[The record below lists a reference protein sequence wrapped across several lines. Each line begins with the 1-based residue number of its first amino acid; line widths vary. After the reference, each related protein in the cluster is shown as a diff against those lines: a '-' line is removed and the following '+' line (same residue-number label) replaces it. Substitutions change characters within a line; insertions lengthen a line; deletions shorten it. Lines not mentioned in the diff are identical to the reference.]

1 MPYHSSERDFKLY
14 LREKNYSDQ
23 LRRENEALRKEYES
37 VFEDCDRLETWGR
50 EMRDHR
56 GALLRALDLAA
67 KAWRYAPHMGPRRS
81 AERWAEVVAV
91 WNSVYD

>member
-1 MPYHSSERDFKLY
+1 M
-14 LREKNYSDQ
+14 
-23 LRRENEALRKEYES
+23 
-37 VFEDCDRLETWGR
+37 FEDCDRFETWGR

-81 AERWAEVVAV
+81 AESGGPRWWLYGTVCTTENVV
-91 WNSVYD
+91 SKLMCDG